1 MFGKLNRPALSV
13 VVDRSNWLTG
23 LWISMV
29 APGTTA
35 PDGSETTPLSDE
47 FPVVCAL
54 ALMTQS
60 AKQNI
65 ASAIALINL
74 YCKAVWFVSCVEII
88 SSPISLA
95 PRSCVARATKCG
107 AACRKQWKMHACTR
121 PRTRHHEFLGLG
133 IWIRGLEAP
142 GRGSYGRLE
151 ATHSLL
157 PEARL
162 ESIAD
167 SVDRPAAVGE

>member
-65 ASAIALINL
+65 ATAIALINL
-74 YCKAVWFVSCVEII
+74 YCKGVLLVSCVEII
-88 SSPISLA
+88 SPPISLA
-95 PRSCVARATKCG
+95 PRSCLARATKCG
-107 AACRKQWKMHACTR
+107 QHAKSNGKCMCMCMCAS
-121 PRTRHHEFLGLG
+121 ED
-133 IWIRGLEAP
+133 AP
-142 GRGSYGRLE
+142 SPVSEL
-151 ATHSLL
+151 
-157 PEARL
+157 
-162 ESIAD
+162 
-167 SVDRPAAVGE
+167 

>member
-35 PDGSETTPLSDE
+35 PDGSATTPLSDE

-54 ALMTQS
+54 ALMTPS

-65 ASAIALINL
+65 ATAIALINL
-74 YCKAVWFVSCVEII
+74 YCKGVWLVSCVEII

-95 PRSCVARATKCG
+95 SAIVLSPRN
-107 AACRKQWKMHACTR
+107 KM
-121 PRTRHHEFLGLG
+121 
-133 IWIRGLEAP
+133 
-142 GRGSYGRLE
+142 RGSMPKAMENARIH
-151 ATHSLL
+151 A
-157 PEARL
+157 PEDA
-162 ESIAD
+162 
-167 SVDRPAAVGE
+167 P